1 MQFHLKEASSR
12 QALVQRQE
20 FGELGR
26 SLLSFGSAASHPRGW
41 RGTSARAF
49 LLLPSALLTVLKGAM
64 RHHSCVLDMQVSAEP
79 MGRLQLIQD
88 LLCWGAP
95 KAAILNLQ
103 INADYILNWQMGG
116 GEGGAGM
123 ATLSAI
129 YVFKMGEI

>member
-20 FGELGR
+20 LGELGR
-26 SLLSFGSAASHPRGW
+26 SLLSFASASSQARGW
-41 RGTSARAF
+41 RGTPAGAF
-49 LLLPSALLTVLKGAM
+49 SLLPSPLLTVLKGAV

-103 INADYILNWQMGG
+103 INTDYILNWQMGG
-116 GEGGAGM
+116 GGGPGLAILP
-123 ATLSAI
+123 ATYI
-129 YVFKMGEI
+129 VKMGEI